1 MFDPGSA
8 PPKHDPPA
16 GMEPYDLA
24 RDGDLGALSNAQQA
38 ATNKLK
44 TQTRI
49 NNEQYL
55 RKHPEVKYMITAF
68 LRDILMKQPENARGH
83 FVDFFTSP
91 NLLSNIEA
99 IKDEYMKQYH
109 DDQVMRSLAKEEP
122 HPFNYKI

>member
-55 RKHPEVKYMITAF
+55 RRHPEVKYMITAF
-68 LRDILMKQPENARGH
+68 LSYFL
-83 FVDFFTSP
+83 DFFTSP
-91 NLLSNIEA
+91 NLVSNIEA

-122 HPFNYKI
+122 HPFNYKTIIRIHWI